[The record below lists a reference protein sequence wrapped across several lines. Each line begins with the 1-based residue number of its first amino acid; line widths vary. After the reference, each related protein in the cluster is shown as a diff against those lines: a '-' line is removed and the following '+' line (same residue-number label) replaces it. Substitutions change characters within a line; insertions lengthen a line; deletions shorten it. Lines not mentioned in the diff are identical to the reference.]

1 MSSVPVSGRLK
12 LSPKAEQS
20 FQQAKK
26 VHGGQTRFLEQA
38 VEHFVIGPQTF
49 EKLNNIESL
58 VCLLAE
64 NMGLSCINYPM
75 MINKHWITFDGRL
88 HGVGHEEVLKA
99 EVVVIVSNC
108 IG

>member
-49 EKLNNIESL
+49 EKKLNNIESL

-64 NMGLSCINYPM
+64 KHGIELHKLSDDDQQALD
-75 MINKHWITFDGRL
+75 HLRWAITRSR
-88 HGVGHEEVLKA
+88 A
-99 EVVVIVSNC
+99 
-108 IG
+108 